1 MLRVDIFAKDGRFY
15 LVPVYVHH
23 ATTKQLPNRAIV
35 ALKDEECW
43 TLIDESFAFC
53 FSLYPNDLVRVKLRS
68 GTLQGYYAGCDR
80 STGAVNLWAH
90 DRSQQIGKDGLIRG
104 IGVKTAL
111 SLEKLHVDVLGSI
124 YPAPPEKRR
133 ELA

>member
-1 MLRVDIFAKDGRFY
+1 M
-15 LVPVYVHH
+15 
-23 ATTKQLPNRAIV
+23 